1 MVQRK
6 VPNKPGIQADHLRN
20 HDQKLLISLKKPSSS
35 QYQDGKKRGPDLKK
49 KMMKKSK
56 SFKLS
61 DIDHQSLKSSPSSA
75 LILRKNNISQPGKP
89 PPPPLNVPPSTS
101 PTVLLLPQHKRHPPI
116 DKTADGSPNYMKST
130 SCFEARKEQQSQV
143 SLRNSHSRFERRSSS
158 SSKLVSS
165 ASNNKKPAKTSNK
178 ASSSSKLFR
187 TLTKTPSFKHSRSA
201 SAKKKSSRVAF
212 CTTDHVNVQRAT
224 CSSTL
229 KDSKFPSYLTLNP
242 GGTESEGT
250 SIMKVCPYTYC
261 SLNGHLHAPVPP
273 LKCFLSARR
282 RSLKT
287 QKNIKIQDL
296 SPRKMKTVP
305 SEEEMKGGDSL
316 QVKFDNEEAAEN
328 VGMDF
333 FIEIYSKTKESD
345 EKKTDFVSSK
355 GDDEVKGVEVY
366 SEEQVVD
373 SLSNSSPQSEI
384 DTEESLGMA
393 ENFSEEEGKDYAD
406 RDYWP
411 FSDEEETEGSF
422 SSESASE
429 TTDMEWEEG
438 KFSDAEVED
447 GADNSSEMNDESES
461 VFGCSSE
468 ILSNCNVD
476 MIQDYEFEARKE
488 GSVRSEGELVE
499 ENATQQ
505 VMEIQESGEV
515 SESSIYDKLSRAED
529 EFDNLSSNE
538 ENLGE
543 DDKIDSMYIFMAVT
557 SSIEEPSDEM
567 KDKVAEV
574 ENMINP
580 TEVTEEGTCNDDQ
593 DESNDD
599 DETNGETEESS
610 ETSKQIDYA
619 RDILEKIDQATDAAE
634 VSKEYPSADSGPEPH
649 EVVVPKVEESINSG
663 KSEQDTDHNQNTLLK
678 ICHGNEDQNEIK
690 QEKLPETEEYR
701 KSETETMDVEN
712 KTEKQNKRP
721 STFLR
726 VEQSNDDQEELHNR
740 WNRSRRGVKDVEDE
754 TTREFN
760 PRPPNYL
767 PLVAESEGEKV
778 DLRHQMM
785 DERKNSEEWMIDYAL
800 QQAVTKLAPAR
811 KRKVALL
818 VEAFEAVTPITHH
831 HHHLHHPPP
840 SPVFPHAIRPIQA
853 CS

>member
-6 VPNKPGIQADHLRN
+6 VPNKLGIQADHLRN

-35 QYQDGKKRGPDLKK
+35 QHQDGKKRGPDLKK

-89 PPPPLNVPPSTS
+89 PPPPLNVPPSTP
-101 PTVLLLPQHKRHPPI
+101 PTVLLPQHKRHPPI

-143 SLRNSHSRFERRSSS
+143 SLRNSHSRFEWRSSS

-165 ASNNKKPAKTSNK
+165 ASNNKKLAKTSNK
-178 ASSSSKLFR
+178 TLSSSKLFR

-296 SPRKMKTVP
+296 SPRKTKTVP

-316 QVKFDNEEAAEN
+316 QVKFDNEEAAEE

-345 EKKTDFVSSK
+345 EKKTNFLSSK
-355 GDDEVKGVEVY
+355 GEDEVKGVEVY
-366 SEEQVVD
+366 IEEQVVE

-406 RDYWP
+406 RDYSP
-411 FSDEEETEGSF
+411 FLNEEETEGSF
-422 SSESASE
+422 PSESASE
-429 TTDMEWEEG
+429 TTDMELEEG
-438 KFSDAEVED
+438 KFSDAKVED
-447 GADNSSEMNDESES
+447 GADNSSEMDDESES
-461 VFGCSSE
+461 VFWCSSE

-476 MIQDYEFEARKE
+476 TIQDYESEACKE
-488 GSVRSEGELVE
+488 DSVRSEGELVE

-505 VMEIQESGEV
+505 VIKIQESGEV
-515 SESSIYDKLSRAED
+515 SESSIYDQLSRAED
-529 EFDNLSSNE
+529 EFYNLSSNE

-557 SSIEEPSDEM
+557 SSMEEPSEEM
-567 KDKVAEV
+567 KDKVAEA

-580 TEVTEEGTCNDDQ
+580 TEVTEEDTCSDDQ

-599 DETNGETEESS
+599 DETNGETKESS
-610 ETSKQIDYA
+610 ETGKQIDYA
-619 RDILEKIDQATDAAE
+619 RDILEEIDQATDAAKASE
-634 VSKEYPSADSGPEPH
+634 EYPSVDSGPERH

-663 KSEQDTDHNQNTLLK
+663 NTEQDIDHNQNTLLK
-678 ICHGNEDQNEIK
+678 ICHGNEDQNEIN
-690 QEKLPETEEYR
+690 QEKLPETEEDS
-701 KSETETMDVEN
+701 KSETETMKVEN
-712 KTEKQNKRP
+712 KTEKQSKRP
-721 STFLR
+721 STFSRL
-726 VEQSNDDQEELHNR
+726 EQSNDDQEELLNR

-767 PLVAESEGEKV
+767 PLVAEPEGEKV

-800 QQAVTKLAPAR
+800 QRAVTKLAPAK

-818 VEAFEAVTPITHH
+818 VEAFETVTPITHH
-831 HHHLHHPPP
+831 HHHLHHP
-840 SPVFPHAIRPIQA
+840 HAIRPIQA